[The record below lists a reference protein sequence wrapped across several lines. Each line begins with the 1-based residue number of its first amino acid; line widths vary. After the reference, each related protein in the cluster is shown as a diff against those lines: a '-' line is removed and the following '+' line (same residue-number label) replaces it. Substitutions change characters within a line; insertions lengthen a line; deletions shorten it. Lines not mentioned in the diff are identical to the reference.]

1 MRWLGTTCMVA
12 LGLTAGGGA
21 WAAPSQSAIVERACY
36 GVPAS
41 QWDGSPLLAAQT
53 LRGVQEIKPETPVS
67 EAETVVPRAGARLLL
82 RATPGMTAEWMQRI
96 AECHMAQVAA
106 APPWT
111 LTSSP
116 LDVKGAMVAVQ
127 SSGDGFTVDITSP
140 DVKVA
145 RDILN
150 RAKALVPPPAPRAP

>member
-1 MRWLGTTCMVA
+1 MVA
-12 LGLTAGGGA
+12 LGLTAGG
-21 WAAPSQSAIVERACY
+21 AALAQPPSAVIERACY

-41 QWDGSPLLAAQT
+41 QWDGSPILAAQT
-53 LRGVQEIKPETPVS
+53 LRGVQEIKPDAPVS

-116 LDVKGAMVAVQ
+116 LDVKGALVSVQ

-140 DVKVA
+140 DIKVA

-150 RAKALVPPPAPRAP
+150 RAKALVPPPPPRAR